1 MENMLWIEDIV
12 DSKPTPPF
20 FINFKIDMVD
30 FMDSQK
36 VIIKRSAFST
46 LTSAQNGGK
55 KKKEKNHEKKG
66 KKDQKL
72 S

>member
-20 FINFKIDMVD
+20 FINLKIDMVD

-55 KKKEKNHEKKG
+55 KTRKKIMKKKERKTK
-66 KKDQKL
+66 